1 MKRGLAA
8 LLIFGMVSTAMVAPA
23 LAAVDATPVLHHHWA
38 QAAAALS
45 GALAGEEAASVTVSA
60 DSGRCERLLSA
71 AGETTSA
78 GQGTGGHHGQ
88 GHGHGHE

>member
-8 LLIFGMVSTAMVAPA
+8 LLIFGMVSTVMVAPA
-23 LAAVDATPVLHHHWA
+23 QAAVDATPVLHHHWT
-38 QAAAALS
+38 QAAALS

-71 AGETTSA
+71 AGEATSA
-78 GQGTGGHHGQ
+78 GQGTSGHHGQ
-88 GHGHGHE
+88 DHGHGHK